1 MAKKNLFVSDFE
13 TTTFLEDCRVWA
25 WAMADVHNSETLHYG
40 NNIDSF
46 LNHIQQLPN
55 NSTVFFHNL
64 KFDGQFIANRLLHL
78 GYKWAR
84 SKADQFKNNYFQFT
98 VSKTGVW
105 YSGFVKFSNGVR
117 IKFVDSLKKIPFKV
131 KDIAVAFNLD
141 MMKGDLDYKTYRSKN
156 HQLTDEEKKYI
167 DSDIRIVAEA
177 VKIQYQEGMTGNTV
191 SSDSLKDLKMTIGK
205 SRFENLFPM
214 LSNEMYYNLKLAYR
228 GGQTYVNS
236 IFKNKVL
243 GDGIVFDINSQYPWA
258 MKEKPMPCGIP
269 IFFKGEYKK
278 NKKYPL
284 YIQHIQC
291 EFEIKKDHIPTIQI
305 KNDRRFKANEFLDSS
320 KDYEQVDL
328 YLTNVDYDLFKEHY
342 HIYNENHIDG
352 YMFKSITGAFDKY
365 IDKYM
370 YQKNKPGIDLSLRS
384 LAKLKL
390 NSVYGKF
397 GADPDVTGKIMFLKE
412 DGSNGF
418 ISADRVEYITET
430 GRKKTR
436 EVDELKEYGDSVY
449 IPVAIFTTSYG
460 RELTVRTAQKVYHR
474 FAYCDTD
481 SIHLIGTDVPDEIK
495 DMIHPKKLGYW
506 KHESTFESAKFIR
519 QKTYYE
525 DTYSKYKRDDKTNE
539 IVKDRFGEPII
550 LECSKEEHEFLHLNV
565 KCAGMP
571 DNVKKYVTKE
581 NFHIGAQIKA
591 PIKRYPYK
599 GDIHGTKINWSI
611 KYSFTRN
618 ELDDK
623 KLIPKQ
629 VKGGVVLVGQTFT
642 IKAGGFFGY

>member
-25 WAMADVHNSETLHYG
+25 WALADVYNSDYLHYG

-46 LNHIQQLPN
+46 LNYIQSLPN
-55 NSTVFFHNL
+55 NSTIFFHNL
-64 KFDGQFIANRLLHL
+64 KFDGQFIANKLLHL

-98 VSKTGVW
+98 ISKTGVW
-105 YSGFVKFSNGVR
+105 YSGFVKFSNGTR

-131 KDIAVAFNLD
+131 KDIAVAFDLD
-141 MMKGDLDYKTYRSKN
+141 MMKGDLNYRSYRSKD

-167 DSDIRIVAEA
+167 DNDIKIVAEA
-177 VKIQYQEGMTGNTV
+177 VKIQYEEGMTGNTV

-214 LSNEMYYNLKLAYR
+214 LSNEMYYNLKHAYR

-236 IFKNKVL
+236 IFKNKLV
-243 GDGIVFDINSQYPWA
+243 GEGIVFDVNSQYPWA
-258 MKEKPMPCGIP
+258 MREKPMPCGLP
-269 IFFKGEYKK
+269 IYFEGEYKK
-278 NKKYPL
+278 NNKYSL
-284 YIQHIQC
+284 YIQHLQC
-291 EFEIKKDHIPTIQI
+291 EFKLKENHIPTIQI
-305 KNDRRFKANEFLDSS
+305 KGDKRFLANEFLESS
-320 KDYEQVDL
+320 KDYAQVDL
-328 YLTNVDYDLFKEHY
+328 YLTNVDLELFLDHY
-342 HIYNENHIDG
+342 YVYNLNFIDG
-352 YMFKSITGAFDKY
+352 FMFKSITGAFNKY

-370 YQKNKPGIDLSLRS
+370 YQKANSTGALRA

-397 GADPDVTGKIMFLKE
+397 GADPDVTGKIMYLKE

-418 ISADRVEYITET
+418 HSADRVEYVTET
-430 GRKKTR
+430 GRIKTI
-436 EVDELKEYGDSVY
+436 EVPELKEYGESVY

-460 RELTVRTAQKVYHR
+460 RELIVRTAQKVYHR

-481 SIHLIGTDVPDEIK
+481 SIHLVGTDIPKEIE

-506 KHESTFESAKFIR
+506 KHESTFASAKFIR
-519 QKTYYE
+519 QKTYVE
-525 DTYSKYKRDDKTNE
+525 NTYARYKRDKETGQ
-539 IVKDRFGEPII
+539 ILYDRFDKPII
-550 LECSKEEHEFLHLNV
+550 DECSKEDHEFLHLNV

-571 DNVKKYVTKE
+571 ENVKKYVTMD
-581 NFHIGAQIKA
+581 NFHVGAEIKA
-591 PIKRYPYK
+591 PNKKYK
-599 GDIHGTKINWSI
+599 GKINKKI
-611 KYSFTRN
+611 KNKRKCSLIRI
-618 ELDDK
+618 ESDDK
-623 KLIPKQ
+623 KLVPKQ

-642 IKAGGFFGY
+642 IKEGGFFGY